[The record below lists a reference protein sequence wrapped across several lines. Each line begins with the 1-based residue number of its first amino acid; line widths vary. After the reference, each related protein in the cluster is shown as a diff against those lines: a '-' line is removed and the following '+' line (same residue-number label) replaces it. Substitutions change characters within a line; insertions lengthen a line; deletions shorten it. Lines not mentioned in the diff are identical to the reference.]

1 MLPLRGPNPKR
12 GSTDVRMRRALRG
25 FIRGI
30 RLAGYFAKGLWRTRR
45 FAQLDEAVRLEQAK
59 IWLGGAAEVI
69 GVQVRVEGLE
79 RLGDLPAGGSLWLP
93 NHVSWLDIPLLGGL
107 CDGTVFL
114 AKSEIRRWPVI
125 GRLAKLSGTEFIER
139 GRGSEAASEAV
150 ANGLQH
156 DRQIVVF
163 AEGTTTDGHMVRRF
177 HARLLG
183 PALRMERPVVPIA
196 LRYYDSEGQRSTA
209 PAFIDNESLW
219 PSLWRVLSSKGL
231 EARIDVL
238 EPIYP
243 TSDDT
248 RSAIARRAHHAVAA
262 RIADSGVSDDG

>member
-1 MLPLRGPNPKR
+1 
-12 GSTDVRMRRALRG
+12 MRRALRG
-25 FIRGI
+25 VIRGL
-30 RLAGYFAKGLWRTRR
+30 RLARYFVAGLWRSRQ
-45 FAQLDEAVRLEQAK
+45 FARMDEAVRLDQARA
-59 IWLGGAAEVI
+59 WLA
-69 GVQVRVEGLE
+69 GVAPMLGVRARVQGLE
-79 RLGDLPAGGSLWLP
+79 RLADLPRGGSIWLP

-150 ANGLQH
+150 ANGLVH
-156 DRQIVVF
+156 GRQMVVF

-183 PALRMERPVVPIA
+183 AAVQMERPVVPIA
-196 LRYYDSEGQRSTA
+196 LRYYDAQGQRTTA

-219 PSLWRVLSSKGL
+219 SSLWRVLSFDGL

-243 TSDDT
+243 KSSDT
-248 RSAIARRAHHAVAA
+248 RNEIARRAHHAVAA
-262 RIADSGVSDDG
+262 RIAAPGHSDTD